1 MITTNLLFS
10 PLNRFYPKIISVQ
23 FQNKLKNYS
32 QFQNKLTNFSRLK
45 DKRFIHSSIILYS
58 NLNSSE
64 NINQMIEISLERERL
79 FDLERERLSNLQ
91 LIKFNKEVNV
101 EDLSELGIDSSSSS
115 INESF
120 PWLLDDDG
128 KNIDFR
134 KPIGLFN
141 GVKLISNYLEK
152 RFQMDKNII
161 SEVKLTEILDLF
173 EKNSEATVLDL
184 YNHVA
189 TLYKNDKESLIDIAD
204 KITNDSFKN
213 ESLNSSSKPLGNYGD
228 ITLNEI
234 ILNLK
239 NLNWEFYLNNTKATF
254 HAIPFAVNFIGY
266 SFMLKY
272 FMKYVHNRPY
282 APNLNSMERQL
293 QQQMRNRQ
301 LAFFIIFGTPAI
313 LVCLRKSA
321 ISLKDLSTVDIPLGI
336 SNNSQID
343 NNNNSNMINS
353 TLFIIL
359 SKVNNKIPNWLKL
372 FILFI
377 LLLNILFLKLLGF
390 NISDLINNI
399 YYLKIY
405 FYITNSLLI
414 IYQLFNLYLLH
425 KFSNDNIK
433 ISNVLPDFLIN
444 WLKEFEIL
452 SSTKENINEFKKT
465 CYIYLLIYIL
475 IIILITLFL

>member
-79 FDLERERLSNLQ
+79 SNLQ

-101 EDLSELGIDSSSSS
+101 EDLSELGIDSSSS

-120 PWLLDDDG
+120 PWLLDEDG

-141 GVKLISNYLEK
+141 GIKLISNYLEK
-152 RFQMDKNII
+152 RFQMDKDII
-161 SEVKLTEILDLF
+161 SEVKLTEILELF
-173 EKNSEATVLDL
+173 EKNKEATVLDL

-313 LVCLRKSA
+313 LVCLRK
-321 ISLKDLSTVDIPLGI
+321 LKFNLVD
-336 SNNSQID
+336 
-343 NNNNSNMINS
+343 
-353 TLFIIL
+353 T
-359 SKVNNKIPNWLKL
+359 
-372 FILFI
+372 
-377 LLLNILFLKLLGF
+377 
-390 NISDLINNI
+390 I
-399 YYLKIY
+399 YYLIQKFINLIV
-405 FYITNSLLI
+405 FSFNNEKAWKRVTNQITTI
-414 IYQLFNLYLLH
+414 
-425 KFSNDNIK
+425 
-433 ISNVLPDFLIN
+433 
-444 WLKEFEIL
+444 
-452 SSTKENINEFKKT
+452 
-465 CYIYLLIYIL
+465 
-475 IIILITLFL
+475 